1 MSVRRGILL
10 AAVLSALFLLANR
23 AAYKGYF
30 SGDDLDNI
38 LQTRGAGLSAF
49 GSTLVS
55 PKLSLWNF
63 RPVGHFYYKALGGAA
78 GLRFA
83 PYLAVLHLLHL
94 LNVLLLWRVL
104 RRLGASEL
112 ASGAGAALFAF
123 HMACFDA
130 YWKPMFIFDVACA
143 FFLLA
148 ALLLYLEG
156 RWLLALI
163 PYWLAYKSK
172 EPAIALPA
180 LLLLYEWL
188 LGGRRW
194 RRVLPFASIALSF
207 GLQAILA
214 NRGPET
220 DYTLRFTPRAVWT
233 TLSFYSSQILLAPL
247 AGLLLIPAACLAREP
262 RIRFGLAAVAVLL
275 GPMWFLPGRLF
286 AVYLYVPLIGLAIAA
301 AFTFERLSPR
311 WVAAFFLV
319 WIPVNYMVLRRQRGA
334 ALAAAQEA
342 RPYVEQVQAVLAA
355 HPDWNS
361 VVYDGAPPS
370 LERWGV
376 RAAFQLAR
384 AGGQL
389 QVEPL
394 DSAEGRA
401 LLAQPA
407 VQTAAWNRAQ
417 RHIHWQAR
425 VPGAPPPAFI
435 DMAQGNPA
443 WLFGPGWFGAETGY
457 RWMEGEARATLAR
470 PARASEFVLR
480 INFGP
485 VQFRDQGVVEMEVLL
500 DGHSLGTRNYTEQ
513 GWHERRWPLPA
524 GPAGAVEVTLRSL
537 HPYRPSNGDP
547 RLLGAAVAAF
557 GFVD

>member
-1 MSVRRGILL
+1 MRRGILL
-10 AAVLSALFLLANR
+10 TAVLSVLFLLANR

-38 LQTRGAGLSAF
+38 LQTRGAELSVF
-49 GSTLVS
+49 GSSLVS
-55 PKLSLWNF
+55 PKLSMWNF
-63 RPVGHFYYKALGGAA
+63 RPVGHFYYKALGGTARLHF
-78 GLRFA
+78 G

-104 RRLGASEL
+104 RRLGATEL
-112 ASGAGAALFAF
+112 AAGAGAALFAF

-130 YWKPMFIFDVACA
+130 YWKPMFIFDVTCA

-148 ALLLYLEG
+148 SLLLYLNG

-180 LLLLYEWL
+180 LLLLYEWM
-188 LGGRRW
+188 LGERRW
-194 RRVLPFASIALSF
+194 RRVLPFAAIAVSF
-207 GLQAILA
+207 GLQAIFA

-220 DYTLRFTPRAVWT
+220 DYTLRFTPGAVWT
-233 TLSFYSSQILLAPL
+233 TLAFYSSKILLAPF
-247 AGLLLIPAACLAREP
+247 AGLLLIPAAWLVRDQ

-301 AFTFERLSPR
+301 AFAFERLRPQ

-319 WIPVNYMVLRRQRGA
+319 WIPVNYMVLRQQRGVT
-334 ALAAAQEA
+334 LAAAQEA
-342 RPYVEQVQAVLAA
+342 RPFVEQIQTALAA

-361 VVYDGAPPS
+361 IVYDGAPPS

-384 AGGQL
+384 GSGQV

-401 LLAQPA
+401 MLAQPS
-407 VQTAAWNRAQ
+407 VQTAAWNRASRQ
-417 RHIHWQAR
+417 IRWQAR
-425 VPGAPPPAFI
+425 LPGAPPPSFV
-435 DMAQGNPA
+435 DMAEGNPA
-443 WLFGPGWFGAETGY
+443 WLFGQGWFGAETGY
-457 RWMEGEARATLAR
+457 RWMEAEARATLQR
-470 PARASEFVLR
+470 PAGAKEFALR

-485 VQFRDQGVVEMEVLL
+485 VQFRDQGEIEMEVLL
-500 DGHSLGTRNYTEQ
+500 DGQSLGTRKYMEQ
-513 GWHERRWPLPA
+513 GWHDQRWPLPA
-524 GPAGAVEVTLRSL
+524 GKEGAVAVTLRSL
-537 HPYRPSNGDP
+537 RPYRPSNGDP
-547 RLLGAAVAAF
+547 RVLGAAVAAF